1 MLAREHVKRPGDGY
15 LPGRRAPPRVVQGEG
30 SESGLAVCLATSEVI
45 RDSTGVRI
53 TARIEKPLAAGAGG
67 SRFLTQAQFVTVLD
81 YVLAS

>member
-15 LPGRRAPPRVVQGEG
+15 LPVRRAPPESFKVEG
-30 SESGLAVCLATSEVI
+30 SENGLAVCLATSEVI

-53 TARIEKPLAAGAGG
+53 SPRIEKPLAAGAGG